1 MAVRPARRAWFVALA
16 GCAALACGREDDA
29 LARVGEQRLEL
40 EPFQSYVAERTG
52 EPWQRAGSAVAS
64 RLLDQYLDRKVL
76 LEAARLR
83 EPANVVDEPT
93 LGPAQLQRLVQS
105 LCGDA
110 PAPDPAEVAREAAAR
125 MREVV
130 PAQAEVRQ
138 ILVGTLEEAQA
149 ARRRLEAGAD
159 FVAISRELSRAPN
172 AAEGGG
178 LGTVFEDSLPPEI
191 EEVVFS
197 LAPGGISRPIQ
208 GPTGY
213 HLFQVLEVVPAGPPM
228 QAEVEATVRAE
239 LAQRI
244 AREHARECVRGLA
257 AEIGVRINP
266 GRMWFAYEGRYLEG
280 RKNG

>member
-1 MAVRPARRAWFVALA
+1 MAVRPARRAWLVALA
-16 GCAALACGREDDA
+16 SCAVLACGREDDA
-29 LARVGEQRLEL
+29 LARVGEQRLAL
-40 EPFQSYVAERTG
+40 ESFQSYVAEATG
-52 EPWQRAGSAVAS
+52 EPWQRAGSAVGS

-83 EPANVVDEPT
+83 EPATPLDEPS
-93 LGPAQLQRLVQS
+93 LGPAQLQRLVQR

-110 PAPDPAEVAREAAAR
+110 PAPDPAEVARETSAR
-125 MREVV
+125 MQDVV

-149 ARRRLEAGAD
+149 ARRRLESGAD

-213 HLFQVLEVVPAGPPM
+213 HLFQVLELVPAGPPV

-244 AREHARECVRGLA
+244 AREHTRECVRTLA
-257 AEIGVRINP
+257 AEIGVRVNP

-280 RKNG
+280 RRNG

>member
-16 GCAALACGREDDA
+16 GCAVLACGREDDA
-29 LARVGEQRLEL
+29 LARVGEQRLAL
-40 EPFQSYVAERTG
+40 EAFQSHVAEATG

-83 EPANVVDEPT
+83 EPATPVDEAT
-93 LGPAQLQRLVQS
+93 LGPAQLQRLVQR

-110 PAPDPAEVAREAAAR
+110 PAPDPAGVARDTAAR
-125 MREVV
+125 MQEVV
-130 PAQAEVRQ
+130 PARAEVRQ

-149 ARRRLEAGAD
+149 ARRRLDSGAD
-159 FVAISRELSRAPN
+159 FVALSREISRAPN

-213 HLFQVLEVVPAGPPM
+213 HLFQVLELVPAGPPV

-244 AREHARECVRGLA
+244 AREHARECVRTLA
-257 AEIGVRINP
+257 AEIGVRVNP
-266 GRMWFAYEGRYLEG
+266 GRMWFAYDGRYLEG
-280 RKNG
+280 RRNG